1 MAEIDAFRALRLN
14 QNIKIATHDIH
25 WMWHYSTSISDQNK
39 CACYLLNETGRKKR
53 KWSLNRQ
60 LTKLRSK
67 CQTRCWSNMDQD
79 SVTALSISCLRCCQK
94 HILVCCLAVIWE
106 NLWHNRNLGN
116 GCRGHRGTHICWHAH
131 VVGPTTKTKPRSS
144 DKKNTQRKH
153 DLILCSHHHY
163 FTTSLQ
169 RNELFADLLR
179 LNIVAVF
186 K

>member
-1 MAEIDAFRALRLN
+1 MHLEPWDSTKTLKLQHMTSTECGTIAPAS
-14 QNIKIATHDIH
+14 QIKTNVHVI
-25 WMWHYSTSISDQNK
+25 YSMK
-39 CACYLLNETGRKKR
+39 LGGKKGNDPW
-53 KWSLNRQ
+53 KRQ

-116 GCRGHRGTHICWHAH
+116 GRRGHRGTHICWHAH